1 MKRSAEGIVRKRTEM
16 GIGWKKEMGEERNRI
31 EEGREENEAKRPK
44 ERKWRGK
51 KKGLKG
57 RNE

>member
-1 MKRSAEGIVRKRTEM
+1 MGEGIERKRRDL
-16 GIGWKKEMGEERNRI
+16 GIGWKKERGKRNRI
-31 EEGREENEAKRPK
+31 EEGKQENEAKRPK

-57 RNE
+57 RNK